1 MKFIIIIYTANKLTV
16 VEMEDIRGVRLRK
29 FKLRKIVLGVRMHFY
44 HTTYDP
50 AIISISITPAAGKA
64 DLVPACMFTLQH
76 VDCVE
81 IDMRVDI
88 DTQDFLLCGVA
99 YTQVVRR
106 VWSGT
111 LLLKSSTRV
120 GRQNALGLE

>member
-1 MKFIIIIYTANKLTV
+1 M
-16 VEMEDIRGVRLRK
+16 
-29 FKLRKIVLGVRMHFY
+29 
-44 HTTYDP
+44 
-50 AIISISITPAAGKA
+50 
-64 DLVPACMFTLQH
+64 VPACMFTLQH